1 MHAEEVLLN
10 VVGTVELLPA
20 DVAVEWF
27 FVLVD
32 VLVAREQ
39 VASVGSVWT
48 VAAAVALLRVGSHVG
63 VSLSVRYRGWLRI

>member
-1 MHAEEVLLN
+1 MHAEKVLFD

-39 VASVGSVWT
+39 VSSVGCVWT
-48 VAAAVALLRVGSHVG
+48 VAATVAFLRVGRHVG
-63 VSLSVRYRGWLRI
+63 VPLSVRHQGRLRV